1 MEVTEEPMGDARPRD
16 DAVQPMDADQPK
28 DTEEDAEQPMDAE
41 PEAAREEAMLR
52 KAWVHIHSLARSP
65 LYCGVGGVFDLKG
78 ANRNVWIET
87 YL

>member
-1 MEVTEEPMGDARPRD
+1 MGDARPRD

-28 DTEEDAEQPMDAE
+28 DTEEDAEQPVDAKQPMDAE